1 MDDEVMFKIALT
13 TSILGIVGIIIFSG
27 QVGPQE
33 LHINDINRG
42 MLDQEVSIQG
52 IVEDI
57 KETKTSQTYF
67 IEIVDGTGK
76 IVVVVFH
83 QNVEDYEKYN
93 LKLNNLLKRRIKI
106 VGKVTEYDGHLEL
119 ILKDSKS
126 LYIIS

>member
-1 MDDEVMFKIALT
+1 MDDEIMFKIALT

-27 QVGPQE
+27 YIGPQE

-52 IVEDI
+52 VVEDI

-67 IEIVDGTGK
+67 LEMVDGTGK

-106 VGKVTEYDGHLEL
+106 VGKVTEYDGRLEL

-126 LYIIS
+126 LNIIS

>member
-52 IVEDI
+52 VVEDV
-57 KETKTSQTYF
+57 KETKTSQTYL
-67 IEIVDGTGK
+67 IEMVDGTGK

-126 LYIIS
+126 LNIIS